1 MIVAKTH
8 AGRLVVV
15 ALIVAG
21 VVVAWRWRGLF
32 DPLALTGLIG
42 NNPIAPLAFLAL
54 HIVGSLFFVPRT
66 LLALGAGLVFGMWW
80 GILWAALGSL
90 AGAVAGF
97 LTARYLRSGFID
109 RAMLARSAGLA
120 KLAALLNRAE
130 RGSWR
135 MVAVLRLVPIIPH
148 SLTNYAL
155 GLTGLRLG
163 AYAVGS
169 LLGQLPMTI
178 AYADFGAAGGQVL
191 LGGADWRHQVLWPS
205 LIGLAAL
212 LVSLLIPMVAR
223 RRLRQA
229 ASIPEAVP
237 GA

>member
-1 MIVAKTH
+1 MIGKTL

-15 ALIVAG
+15 ALLAAGGVA
-21 VVVAWRWRGLF
+21 AWRWRSFF
-32 DPLALTGLIG
+32 DPLLLTGLIG
-42 NNPIAPLAFLAL
+42 GNPLAPLAFLVL

-90 AGAVAGF
+90 LGAVAGF
-97 LTARYLRSGFID
+97 LTARYLHSGFTL
-109 RAMLARSAGLA
+109 RASLARSAGPA
-120 KLAALLNRAE
+120 RLAALLKRAD
-130 RGSWR
+130 RGGWR
-135 MVAVLRLVPIIPH
+135 MVAVLRLVPVIPH

-155 GLTGLRLG
+155 GLTGVRLG
-163 AYAVGS
+163 AYVVGS
-169 LLGQLPMTI
+169 LLGQLPLTI
-178 AYADFGAAGGQVL
+178 AYADLGAAGGQVL

-212 LVSLLIPMVAR
+212 LLSLAIPVLAR

-229 ASIPEAVP
+229 ASIPEAIP
-237 GA
+237 GG